1 MNLFRSA
8 QAALPAAVLPL
19 LVVTLASCS
28 RPGSDIDSD
37 AKSSVTPNGQ
47 ATQNQADPNNAGLAD
62 PTAAQLVLGEYA
74 CDENHWDVAAR
85 RMVFQPRGYFTLHPG
100 GRYRW
105 LDDGGEGSYQFNAD
119 SSQIAWTSGPL
130 AEKQPQRSSYRRNQT
145 TTQIDILFTENVEW
159 SCGHNL

>member
-1 MNLFRSA
+1 MILFRSA
-8 QAALPAAVLPL
+8 QAAVPAAVLPL
-19 LVVTLASCS
+19 LVVILASCS
-28 RPGSDIDSD
+28 RPSSEIDPG
-37 AKSSVTPNGQ
+37 AKTSVTANDQ
-47 ATQNQADPNNAGLAD
+47 APPSQADSGNAGSAD
-62 PTAAQLVLGEYA
+62 PAAAQLVLGEYA

-100 GRYRW
+100 GRYSW
-105 LDDGGEGSYQFNAD
+105 LDNGGEGSYRFDAG

-130 AEKQPQRSSYRRNQT
+130 AEKQPERTSYRRSQT